1 MVAPGI
7 CPTHEENRMK
17 SVLKCLLLSLLL
29 AASAT
34 ATWAAPKGWKN
45 TSVWNLSL
53 ITVEAGQD
61 DAYLESLRGFY
72 TTVMEEA
79 IKQKLILSYKIL
91 VGSRANPDDFNL
103 IIMTEG
109 PNWANLDGAND
120 RFDALAAKLAGSAD
134 KAEEVQKKAM
144 VDRLKMRTIHGN
156 KLMQQIEFIK
166 N

>member
-1 MVAPGI
+1 
-7 CPTHEENRMK
+7 MK
-17 SVLKCLLLSLLL
+17 SALKCLVVSLLL

-34 ATWAAPKGWKN
+34 ATLAAPKGWKD
-45 TSVWNLSL
+45 TTVWNVSM
-53 ITVEAGQD
+53 ITVEPGQD

-91 VGSRANPDDFNL
+91 VGSHANPNDFNL

-109 PNWANLDGAND
+109 PNWASLDGASD
-120 RFDALAAKLAGSAD
+120 RFDAITAKLAGSAE
-134 KAEEVQKKAM
+134 KADEAQKKAM
-144 VDRLKMRTIHGN
+144 AERVKLRTIHGS

-166 N
+166 K